1 MIYVVKH
8 NKTGMYLADSYYRP
22 DNRMSLFL
30 GDAHLFSAFEL
41 KLASITFLRNK
52 KNYTVYEYNKLNDK
66 EIILDVDRRFSK

>member
-1 MIYVVKH
+1 MKYIVKH
-8 NKTGMYLADSYYRP
+8 NKTGMYLTDSYYKP

-41 KLASITFLRNK
+41 KLASTTVLRNK
-52 KNYTVYEYNKLNDK
+52 KNYTVYEYNKLNET